1 MAILKRRY
9 IESVVVHGQLPI
21 IAHVMNNSDI
31 YFFIEEKTKNRIVK
45 ESVTGGSMTFLGAY
59 SVYHVHSSGKKPV
72 QPLSIVR
79 AKWVTSPLCMMLV
92 QYTNDAIALVSSQT

>member
-1 MAILKRRY
+1 
-9 IESVVVHGQLPI
+9 
-21 IAHVMNNSDI
+21 MNNSDI

-59 SVYHVHSSGKKPV
+59 SVYHVHASGKKPA

-92 QYTNDAIALVSSQT
+92 HYTNDAIALVSSQTQLRILSHRRF